1 MIYIQNRRLWNKAD
15 ARLTALGFSK
25 KEETAWF
32 IIYDSAVHRLI
43 IYRRI
48 GEIPY
53 TIHYGIKPENSTL
66 PIASLRWEYPNDL
79 IPRKL
84 HRPIR
89 WKINSLGWNKKR
101 DVDAVARLSYKK
113 R

>member
-1 MIYIQNRRLWNKAD
+1 MYIQNRRLWNRAD
-15 ARLTALGFSK
+15 ARLAVLGFSK

-32 IIYDSAVHRLI
+32 IVYDSAVHRLI
-43 IYRRI
+43 IYRTI

-53 TIHYGIKPENSTL
+53 TIHYGIKPEDSTL
-66 PIASLRWEYPNDL
+66 PISRLRVKYSNDL

-84 HRPIR
+84 YRPIR
-89 WKINSLGWNKKR
+89 WKINSLGWNRKR
-101 DVDAVARLSYKK
+101 DVDAVARITYKK

>member
-15 ARLTALGFSK
+15 ARLAVLGFSK

-32 IIYDSAVHRLI
+32 IVYDSAVHRLI

-101 DVDAVARLSYKK
+101 DVDAVARLSCKK

>member
-1 MIYIQNRRLWNKAD
+1 MYIQNRRLWDRAD
-15 ARLTALGFSK
+15 ARLAVLGFSK

-32 IIYDSAVHRLI
+32 IVYDSAVHRLI

-53 TIHYGIKPENSTL
+53 TIQYGIKPEDSTL
-66 PIASLRWEYPNDL
+66 PISRLRWKYSNDL

-84 HRPIR
+84 HRPIQ
-89 WKINSLGWNKKR
+89 WKIKSLGWNRKR
-101 DVDAVARLSYKK
+101 DVDAVARITYKK